1 MAKTQFHRNLNSGA
15 WSYIPPGSKT
25 LSCPSAYLSNVDMR
39 HPSTGNKAF
48 LNCLD
53 GGSRKV
59 FAWFKADEVCPCDVR
74 DEQVP
79 DDVERIYFNPTK
91 GDMFFSVLRDGEQ
104 VKVDHAVEVYALEGG
119 LIFGRGFTTGAQ
131 I

>member
-25 LSCPSAYLSNVDMR
+25 LSCANACLENVDFR

-48 LNCLD
+48 IKWLA

-59 FAWFKADEVCPCDVR
+59 FAWFKAQSVMCGTCDESSA
-74 DEQVP
+74 P
-79 DDVERIYFNPTK
+79 DHAERIYFNPTV
-91 GDMFFSVLRDGEQ
+91 GDRFFHVIRNNKQ
-104 VKVDHAVEVYALEGG
+104 VKIDHAAKVYAMAGG
-119 LIFGRGFTTGAQ
+119 EVFGVGLR
-131 I
+131 